1 MRKRS
6 KKKLLFD
13 VLSGIDAAAKGGAQ
27 GYMAGQQYKADLES
41 QKLKD
46 LLTQA
51 NIDALTMKEEQS
63 RKQNALKEEQLSD
76 ALQTIQ
82 SHEPSLLE
90 RSPPIIKK
98 NIKKLTGLTIEN
110 PEYEQAMNF
119 VASERLKA
127 KGISDN
133 KENRS
138 HERTLIEK
146 DIKKETPKEAEDENL
161 LSSTKAL
168 LTRNPLD
175 PQTYKNMAS
184 VALKTPGRLLNM
196 AMKAMGS
203 LDEKMAASKEKQGMK
218 RISPSL
224 AEELEPS
231 IEAIEKGNEKIDRL
245 TGGDPKAKENE
256 ALDFAADV
264 LTPLP
269 GASISRGGKALP
281 RLAKNIG
288 KGAATGGLY
297 GALYGEGDVDAI
309 KSGALVGGALH
320 GAIGSKTPKVKSGK
334 YDKLKKSSR
343 VKDPEDIEQMKRVFG
358 EDAEIQ
364 DLVDSDKFINKATKE
379 RGQSNINRMDNMLE
393 NAKTYAENIEKQLPQ
408 TKSETIYKDLSSFKK
423 SMTKEKDRLFNAA
436 KDVNDGVLNS
446 SELKEFWNGIKKGLN
461 EVKTLPKMKKTQ
473 GNINPKYLEKAG
485 QIVDASKYVVPE
497 RYPRGYKS
505 WYGKNSNIL
514 PTVEDVI
521 EYRSEISELA
531 KKATDSSRNTY
542 INLLQD
548 IDAVLEKIGSSAKTK
563 EAREWFAKNYSS
575 LRSAD
580 KSGKGTNISQAI
592 DKFNTDRST
601 PDLRKLFGS
610 NNIEEGEQVFKQLTP
625 DQKLD
630 VLGNMFHSIKEE
642 KVERKVAKFFNELPD
657 YIKKTNDKKIKSL
670 LKDMEAL
677 ALPNAQSNI
686 TRYQGATS
694 ENIGSRKVNRGM
706 KTLMGILL
714 GGSNPGLAL
723 GYGGFKAGKSA
734 YNKKKWAPYQ
744 QKFLEEY
751 LNPSLVKESKMRKSP
766 ELKIALRTQ
775 KQKEEE
781 NNDN

>member
-1 MRKRS
+1 MKKRS

-27 GYMAGQQYKADLES
+27 GYVAGKQLES
-41 QKLKD
+41 QRLKD

-51 NIDALTMKEEQS
+51 NIDALNMKEEQN
-63 RKQNALKEEQLSD
+63 RKQNALKENQLSE
-76 ALQTIQ
+76 ALNTIQ
-82 SHEPSLLE
+82 SHEPSLIE
-90 RSPPIIKK
+90 KSPPIIKE
-98 NIKKLTGLTIEN
+98 NIKKITGVTGEN
-110 PEYEQAMNF
+110 PEYEQAINF

-133 KENRS
+133 KENRTY
-138 HERTLIEK
+138 ERTLIEK
-146 DIKKETPKEAEDENL
+146 DIKKEAPKEAEDEGL

-168 LTRNPLD
+168 FTRNPLD
-175 PQTYKNMAS
+175 PQTYKNMAA

-196 AMKAMGS
+196 AMKAIGS

-224 AEELEPS
+224 AEELEFPVES
-231 IEAIEKGNEKIDRL
+231 IERGNERIDRF

-256 ALDFAADV
+256 ALEFAADV

-334 YDKLKKSSR
+334 YDTLKKSSR
-343 VKDPEDIEQMKRVFG
+343 VKDPKDIEQMKRVFG
-358 EDAEIQ
+358 EKAEIQ
-364 DLVDSDKFINKATKE
+364 DLVGSDKFINKATKE

-393 NAKTYAENIEKQLPQ
+393 NAKTYGENIEKQLPQ
-408 TKSETIYKDLSSFKK
+408 TKSETIYKDLSSFKE

-461 EVKTLPKMKKTQ
+461 DVKTLPKMKKTQ

-485 QIVDASKYVVPE
+485 QIVDSSKDVVPE
-497 RYPRGYKS
+497 IYPRGYKS

-514 PTVEDVI
+514 PTIEDVI

-548 IDAVLEKIGSSAKTK
+548 IDAVLEKVGSSAKSK

-610 NNIEEGEQVFKQLTP
+610 TNIEEGEQVFKQLTP

-657 YIKKTNDKKIKSL
+657 YIKKTNDKKIKNL

-677 ALPNAQSNI
+677 ALPSAQSNI

-706 KTLMGILL
+706 KTLMGVLL
-714 GGSNPGLAL
+714 GGYNPGLAL
-723 GYGGFKAGKSA
+723 GYGGFKGGKAA
-734 YNKKKWAPYQ
+734 YDKRKWAPYQ
-744 QKFLEEY
+744 AKYLEEY
-751 LNPSLVKESKMRKSP
+751 LNPSLIKESKMRKSP